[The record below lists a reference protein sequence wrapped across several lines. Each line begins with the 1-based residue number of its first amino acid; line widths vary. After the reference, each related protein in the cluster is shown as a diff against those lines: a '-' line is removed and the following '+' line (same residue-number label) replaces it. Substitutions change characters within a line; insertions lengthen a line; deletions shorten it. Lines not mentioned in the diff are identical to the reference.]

1 MENEI
6 LEKFLCFPV
15 SEVASQISN
24 FSSYFV
30 WVGLGQVNS
39 RLGTTLFASLRFV
52 GEIKFSRRFPVF
64 QLVSEAASQI
74 FLIFIHRFLSIFG
87 AFRLKFMK
95 EFVIGALKLAI
106 VSIAAFNNNFAFS
119 IY

>member
-15 SEVASQISN
+15 SEVGSQISN

-30 WVGLGQVNS
+30 WVGLGRVNS
-39 RLGTTLFASLRFV
+39 GLGTTLFASLRFI
-52 GEIKFSRRFPVF
+52 GENKILEEILCFPTG
-64 QLVSEAASQI
+64 EAASQI

-95 EFVIGALKLAI
+95 EFVIGSLKLAI
-106 VSIAAFNNNFAFS
+106 DSIAAFNNNFVFS